1 MSKSLQEE
9 IRSKYGDVASSSLS
23 NDNAGVRA
31 VAQAFGYTTEEL
43 ASLPA
48 EANMGL
54 SCGNPT
60 AMANLKSGEVVVDL
74 GCGGGLDVFLAAQK
88 IGPQG
93 KAIGIDMTP
102 SMIERAKRNAQAG
115 LDGKPYT
122 NVEFHL
128 ARIDRMPLPDSS
140 VDIVVSRSVVEHLR
154 DPLPAYWELSRILKP
169 DGYFVFLTPN
179 LWDYAALFSRLIPN
193 RFHASIVRR
202 TEGRDEA
209 DTFPTWYRSN
219 TVRTIARLAA
229 ASGFRVVSCQYLVQY
244 PNYLRFS
251 TLLFLAGAAYAKM
264 IGRIHQ
270 LRHLRPWILAV
281 LQKNQSHSDAW
292 RTPRHPR
299 RRCQAD
305 PC

>member
-1 MSKSLQEE
+1 MFPPAQHPYCILEAE
-9 IRSKYGDVASSSLS
+9 IGRL
-23 NDNAGVRA
+23 VRPD
-31 VAQAFGYTTEEL
+31 YTL
-43 ASLPA
+43 LDA
-48 EANMGL
+48 
-54 SCGNPT
+54 
-60 AMANLKSGEVVVDL
+60 
-74 GCGGGLDVFLAAQK
+74 GCGRAGELLQLFAPHVREAVGVDVGDFGAFVT
-88 IGPQG
+88 GPNCRY
-93 KAIGIDMTP
+93 I
-102 SMIERAKRNAQAG
+102 RAD
-115 LDGKPYT
+115 LS
-122 NVEFHL
+122 
-128 ARIDRMPLPDSS
+128 RIDLPDAS